1 MMIVCLTAAV
11 LVVISPVD
19 VEPPTFPA
27 REFNVVDYGGP
38 FSTSGAVR
46 IFRWLSA

>member
-1 MMIVCLTAAV
+1 MMIGCLAVAV
-11 LVVISPVD
+11 LAVVSPVN